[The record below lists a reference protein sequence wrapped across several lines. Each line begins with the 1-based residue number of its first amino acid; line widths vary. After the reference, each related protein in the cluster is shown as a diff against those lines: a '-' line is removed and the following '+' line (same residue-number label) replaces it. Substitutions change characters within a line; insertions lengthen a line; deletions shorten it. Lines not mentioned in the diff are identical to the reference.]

1 MTGPEQVGDVMH
13 CRLREQA
20 KRFTVHLE
28 EPPAGRID
36 HAYPVGRQQ
45 AVGRLV
51 VAQRKQLGERELR
64 HTSSVRRKVPRVP
77 TANIDRRVTR
87 LVVLTLLFA
96 AAVRIVAA
104 IVSGIA
110 ALAATREGFPGGESR
125 TGDVLNAFGSAG
137 DTIQAL
143 LLLGAAILVWR
154 RSASAAAYRAPIAV
168 LALVSGVLVIC
179 RVAGF
184 LDLTSAFANAA
195 AVAQQSVVVGF
206 GLADLAVLGSV
217 LASVRLL
224 SSGADSETPAGDDP
238 VLFAVDR
245 TTSEVFAFFSAAEA
259 RRAISTYS
267 VEDDEFAFYDDEGRV
282 VAAEVVDGW
291 TTFTVTD
298 DEREPE
304 LLTHLR
310 RFAAEKSLEVDD
322 HDDPLAFVQPINEWQ
337 WLELWPGWM
346 RGIGRPLARMRRR

>member
-1 MTGPEQVGDVMH
+1 M
-13 CRLREQA
+13 
-20 KRFTVHLE
+20 
-28 EPPAGRID
+28 
-36 HAYPVGRQQ
+36 
-45 AVGRLV
+45 
-51 VAQRKQLGERELR
+51 
-64 HTSSVRRKVPRVP
+64 P
-77 TANIDRRVTR
+77 TANIDRRLTR
-87 LVVLTLLFA
+87 LLIVSLLSA
-96 AAVRIVAA
+96 AALRIVAA

-110 ALAATREGFPGGESR
+110 AMAATRDGFSGGDSR
-125 TGDVLNAFGSAG
+125 AADVLSAFGSAG

-143 LLLGAAILVWR
+143 LLLGAVILVWR
-154 RSASAAAYRAPIAV
+154 RAGAATAYRAPIAV
-168 LALVSGVLVIC
+168 LALVSGALVVC
-179 RVAGF
+179 RVAG
-184 LDLTSAFANAA
+184 LIDLTSAFANAA
-195 AVAQQSVVVGF
+195 AVAQQSVVIGF
-206 GLADLAVLGSV
+206 GIADLVVLGAVLV
-217 LASVRLL
+217 AFRLL
-224 SSGADSETPAGDDP
+224 STGADSEAPAGDDP

-245 TTSEVFAFFSAAEA
+245 TTGEVFAFFSAAEA

-267 VEDDEFAFYDDEGRV
+267 IEDDEFAFYDDEGRV

-304 LLTHLR
+304 LLSHLR